1 MTKSQTPQTKKT
13 ERGCKA
19 MGKTQQK
26 PIPTTV
32 SSVKLIAPEEQREE
46 KYLPMLHGKATDALA
61 LMTGKPLEE
70 NPLNQTASIT
80 SGEVKLV
87 VRELDKL
94 SGTLG
99 VSTHKLLSTAIASF
113 TNLNHTGL
121 GNQRDLRTGRVSIP
135 LKEYALKCGY
145 DVLEHTTETP
155 EDEEKEA
162 LRAKRQLDN
171 ARRKIKKDILLLRA
185 SSLTW
190 EEKVK
195 GKAGDFADIGILG
208 AGAIRNGSIMLEFTT
223 SIAEYLIQLPLT
235 QYPVALLS
243 VDERNNNAYS
253 MGLAMA
259 EHYSLDNNHIRG
271 TAQLLKV
278 KTILGYTSL
287 PTIDTIRKQRTS
299 WEARIKEPF
308 ETALDALTACGLLAD
323 WRYSKSKG
331 EELTEEEATTL
342 TSYEDWAETLI
353 YFTLKDAPDHTA
365 RIEARQEEKKA
376 RQTKRRRTAKRKE
389 G

>member
-1 MTKSQTPQTKKT
+1 MKRGQSMSKDKAYKT
-13 ERGCKA
+13 A
-19 MGKTQQK
+19 
-26 PIPTTV
+26 IPLQYTV
-32 SSVKLIAPEEQREE
+32 EKLPEEQRE
-46 KYLPMLHGKATDALA
+46 KNYLPMLHGKATDTIA
-61 LMTGKPLEE
+61 LMSGKPLEE

-87 VRELDKL
+87 IRELDKL

-99 VSTHKLLSTAIASF
+99 VSTHKLLSTAIARF
-113 TNLNHTGL
+113 TSLNNTGT

-155 EDEEKEA
+155 EEEEKEA

-171 ARRKIKKDILLLRA
+171 ARRKVKKDILLLRA

-195 GKAGDFADIGILG
+195 GKAGDFTDIGILG
-208 AGAIRNGSIMLEFTT
+208 AGAIKNGSIMLEFTT

-259 EHYSLDNNHIRG
+259 EHYNLDNNHIRG

-278 KTILGYTSL
+278 KTLLSYTNL
-287 PTIDTIRKQRTS
+287 PSIAEIRKQRRR
-299 WEARIKEPF
+299 WEDRIKEPL
-308 ETALDALTACGLLAD
+308 ENALDVLTACGLLED

-331 EELTEEEATTL
+331 EELTDGEATSF
-342 TSYEDWAETLI
+342 TSYEGWEETLV

-365 RIEARQEEKKA
+365 RIEARQAEKKA
-376 RQTKRRRTAKRKE
+376 RQTKRKKPAKKKE

>member
-1 MTKSQTPQTKKT
+1 MREKKT
-13 ERGCKA
+13 NSPATLASG
-19 MGKTQQK
+19 
-26 PIPTTV
+26 
-32 SSVKLIAPEEQREE
+32 VKLVAPVEQRE
-46 KYLPMLHGKATDALA
+46 KNYLPMLHGKATDAIA
-61 LMTGKPLEE
+61 LMSGKPLEE

-80 SGEVKLV
+80 SREVRLV
-87 VRELDKL
+87 IRELDKL

-113 TNLNHTGL
+113 TSLNNTGM

-135 LKEYALKCGY
+135 LKEYALMCGY

-155 EDEEKEA
+155 EEAEKEA

-171 ARRKIKKDILLLRA
+171 ARRKVKKDILLLRA

-208 AGAIRNGSIMLEFTT
+208 AGAIKNGSIMLEFTT

-243 VDERNNNAYS
+243 IDERNNNAYS
-253 MGLAMA
+253 IGLAMA
-259 EHYSLDNNHIRG
+259 EHYNLDNNHIRG

-278 KTILGYTSL
+278 KTLLSYTNL
-287 PTIDTIRKQRTS
+287 PDINNSTVKRVG
-299 WEARIKEPF
+299 WEPRIKEPL
-308 ETALDALTACGLLAD
+308 EKALDVLTACGLLED

-331 EELTEEEATTL
+331 EELTDEEATSF
-342 TSYEDWAETLI
+342 TSYEDWEETLV

-365 RIEARQEEKKA
+365 RIEARQAEKKA
-376 RQTKRRRTAKRKE
+376 RQTKRKKTAKKKE
-389 G
+389 K

>member
-1 MTKSQTPQTKKT
+1 MSNTTKK
-13 ERGCKA
+13 
-19 MGKTQQK
+19 K
-26 PIPTTV
+26 PVPTMA
-32 SSVKLIAPEEQREE
+32 SSVKLIAPIEQREDR
-46 KYLPMLHGKATDALA
+46 YLPMLHGKATDAIA
-61 LMTGKPLEE
+61 LMTGKPLEK

-80 SGEVKLV
+80 SGDVKLV

-113 TNLNHTGL
+113 TSLNNTGL

-145 DVLEHTTETP
+145 DVLEHTTETQ
-155 EDEEKEA
+155 EEAEKEA
-162 LRAKRQLDN
+162 KRAKNALDN
-171 ARRKIKKDILLLRA
+171 ARKKVKKDLQLLLA
-185 SSLTW
+185 STLTW

-195 GKAGDFADIGILG
+195 GKVGDFDGINILG
-208 AGAIRNGSIMLEFTT
+208 RGSIKSGQIFIEFST

-235 QYPVALLS
+235 QYPVALLA

-253 MGLAMA
+253 IGLAMA
-259 EHYSLDNNHIRG
+259 EHYSIDNNHIKG

-278 KTILGYTSL
+278 KTLLGYTNL
-287 PTIDTIRKQRTS
+287 PSIADIRKQRTS
-299 WEARIKEPF
+299 WEARIKEPL
-308 ETALDALTACGLLAD
+308 EVSLDALTACGLLED

-331 EELTEEEATTL
+331 EKLTDEEATNF
-342 TSYEDWAETLI
+342 TSYEDWADTLI
-353 YFTLKDAPDHTA
+353 HFSLKDAPDHTA

-376 RQTKRRRTAKRKE
+376 RQARRRKTAKKKE
-389 G
+389 E

>member
-1 MTKSQTPQTKKT
+1 MKDSKT
-13 ERGCKA
+13 NSPVTLASG
-19 MGKTQQK
+19 
-26 PIPTTV
+26 
-32 SSVKLIAPEEQREE
+32 VKLVAPIEQREE
-46 KYLPMLHGKATDALA
+46 TYLPMLHGKATDAIA
-61 LMTGKPLEE
+61 LMSGKPLEE

-87 VRELDKL
+87 IRELDKL

-113 TNLNHTGL
+113 TSLNNTGL
-121 GNQRDLRTGRVSIP
+121 GNQRDLRIGRVSIP

-155 EDEEKEA
+155 EESEKEA

-190 EEKVK
+190 EEKVR
-195 GKAGDFADIGILG
+195 GKTGDFADIGILG
-208 AGAIRNGSIMLEFTT
+208 AGAIRNGSIKLEFTT

-235 QYPVALLS
+235 QYPVALLA
-243 VDERNNNAYS
+243 VDERNNNAYA

-278 KTILGYTSL
+278 KTLLGYTTL
-287 PTIDTIRKQRTS
+287 PDINSSTVKKVG
-299 WEARIKEPF
+299 WEPRVKEPL
-308 ETALDALTACGLLAD
+308 ENALDALTACGLLAD

-331 EELTEEEATTL
+331 EELTDEEATNF
-342 TSYEDWAETLI
+342 TSYEDWADTLI
-353 YFTLKDAPDHTA
+353 FFTLKDAPDHTA
-365 RIEARQEEKKA
+365 RIEARQAEKKT
-376 RQTKRRRTAKRKE
+376 RQTKRRKTVKKKE

>member
-1 MTKSQTPQTKKT
+1 MKENTWKSTMNTAPFVKI
-13 ERGCKA
+13 
-19 MGKTQQK
+19 
-26 PIPTTV
+26 IPP
-32 SSVKLIAPEEQREE
+32 VKQREE
-46 KYLPMLHGKATDALA
+46 NYLPMLHGKATDAIA
-61 LMTGKPLEE
+61 LMIGKPLEE

-94 SGTLG
+94 ACTLG
-99 VSTHKLLSTAIASF
+99 VSTHKLLSTAIAIF
-113 TNLNHTGL
+113 TSLNNTGL

-145 DVLEHTTETP
+145 NVLEHTTENP
-155 EDEEKEA
+155 EDAEKEA
-162 LRAKRQLDN
+162 KRAKNALNKARQ
-171 ARRKIKKDILLLRA
+171 KIKKDILLLRA

-195 GKAGDFADIGILG
+195 GKVGDFADIGILG
-208 AGAIRNGSIMLEFTT
+208 AGWIRNGSIVLEFTA

-235 QYPVALLS
+235 QYPIALLA

-253 MGLAMA
+253 IGLAMA
-259 EHYSLDNNHIRG
+259 EHYSLDNNHIKG

-278 KTILGYTSL
+278 KTLLGYTTL
-287 PTIDTIRKQRTS
+287 PDINNSTVKKVGWYS
-299 WEARIKEPF
+299 RIKEPF
-308 ETALDALTACGLLAD
+308 ETALDALTACGVVED

-331 EELTEEEATTL
+331 EELTDEEATSFTG
-342 TSYEDWAETLI
+342 YEDWAETLI

-376 RQTKRRRTAKRKE
+376 RQTKRRKTAKKKE